1 MNKLNKNPK
10 AHAVELI
17 RTELER
23 RGSGADRDPS
33 RVIEQFWTLDGKL
46 AAENDPSPPSQLSC
60 KAIMEILQDRKL
72 GQAQNI
78 LELPEAVASAL
89 DSLQNLVDK
98 QKESISKL
106 QEKVQECQAETDST
120 NSQKAKKTG

>member
-1 MNKLNKNPK
+1 MSELNKNPK

-23 RGSGADRDPS
+23 RGSGVERDPN

-46 AAENDPSPPSQLSC
+46 AAENDPNPSSQLSC
-60 KAIMEILQDRKL
+60 QAIVEILLERKL
-72 GQAQNI
+72 GAVENI
-78 LELPEAVASAL
+78 LGLPEAVASAL

-106 QEKVQECQAETDST
+106 QEKVQECQAETESK
-120 NSQKAKKTG
+120 NSQKEKKTG